1 MMDLVDLIAE
11 KRFLGQEFLTWLWW
25 KSEERG
31 GSVEVAGRGDVG
43 VVFEKHML
51 LYALPLQA

>member
-1 MMDLVDLIAE
+1 MDLVDLIAE

-31 GSVEVAGRGDVG
+31 GSVS
-43 VVFEKHML
+43 
-51 LYALPLQA
+51 LPGPGGYYGCL